1 MMHLRWGCCR
11 AVGLATRQEGR
22 GLRALA
28 VLGFTAL
35 AFASLAAG
43 PASAALITYQD
54 RSAFDA
60 AINDAP
66 LSWQGFN
73 WLDGRQSA
81 PLGLGGGAS
90 VSTDSGTIW
99 GSWLTI
105 RTVSGRRSIDWWPG
119 FDGNISFSFANPIN
133 AFSIQV
139 KDLGG
144 LSPSTLRVSI
154 DGGDFFDLITDHSGP
169 RGNLLFFGLFDDDA
183 FFRSVTFAIT
193 NPDEAVGLDN
203 LRFGQVAVTALP
215 EPASLALFGFGL
227 AGLIILFRRRS
238 RRAQSSLA

>member
-1 MMHLRWGCCR
+1 M
-11 AVGLATRQEGR
+11 
-22 GLRALA
+22 
-28 VLGFTAL
+28 
-35 AFASLAAG
+35 
-43 PASAALITYQD
+43 
-54 RSAFDA
+54 
-60 AINDAP
+60 
-66 LSWQGFN
+66 
-73 WLDGRQSA
+73 
-81 PLGLGGGAS
+81 
-90 VSTDSGTIW
+90 
-99 GSWLTI
+99 
-105 RTVSGRRSIDWWPG
+105 
-119 FDGNISFSFANPIN
+119 SFSFANPIN

-203 LRFGQVAVTALP
+203 LRFGQVAAAALP

-227 AGLIILFRRRS
+227 AGLLIILFRRRG
-238 RRAQSSLA
+238 RRTQSGLA